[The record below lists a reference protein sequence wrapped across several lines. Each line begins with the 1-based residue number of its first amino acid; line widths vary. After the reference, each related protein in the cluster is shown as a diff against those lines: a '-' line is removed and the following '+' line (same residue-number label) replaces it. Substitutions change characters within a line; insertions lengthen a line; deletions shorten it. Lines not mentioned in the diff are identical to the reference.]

1 MRRIR
6 IYDTSEQALY
16 RPPRRARAL
25 RGMAPRRGPRVGAA
39 PAGTLPPHG
48 EHAVR
53 LHQRQRGG
61 GARPRPLALARSTGP
76 RPPRSPP
83 PSTPSHYPHL
93 LRIWNYLPD
102 INHASHGNGRYRQF
116 NSARQHALRASG
128 RARQPVA
135 GVFPGRAHGA
145 GVRGEP
151 AAAER
156 QSLPAAARRAQPR
169 CFRGPRWCAGRG
181 ASRCSS
187 PAPVLAGVER
197 ARLPS
202 SARRIPG

>member
-39 PAGTLPPHG
+39 PAGTLP
-48 EHAVR
+48 AA
-53 LHQRQRGG
+53 RGTCCSPTPAS
-61 GARPRPLALARSTGP
+61 ARRRRAAPAARTRPQHRAT
-76 RPPRSPP
+76 
-83 PSTPSHYPHL
+83 TPEISATINAEHYPHL

>member
-6 IYDTSEQALY
+6 IYGTSEQALY
-16 RPPRRARAL
+16 RATAAGAGSTRYGAAARPPCRGSASGYASAARGTCCSPTSASARR
-25 RGMAPRRGPRVGAA
+25 RRAA
-39 PAGTLPPHG
+39 PA
-48 EHAVR
+48 
-53 LHQRQRGG
+53 
-61 GARPRPLALARSTGP
+61 ARTRPQHRAT
-76 RPPRSPP
+76 
-83 PSTPSHYPHL
+83 TPEISATINAEHYPHL